1 MPKMKAVSRPLASSP
16 SPTFPYIVVG
26 VDPGKA
32 GGISWITPSK
42 VITATPMPEG
52 EEELA
57 QLVSDLEEL
66 LEDEIEKTKN
76 PELEL
81 FIFIEQVGV
90 MPGQGISS
98 AFTFG
103 TGFGMLRQ
111 AFCPFSR
118 EFIRPQVWQKG
129 LQIPST
135 DKKGGETK
143 TQFKD
148 RLKIKAR
155 QLFPKL
161 DCWAWGKGKQLAVAD
176 SLLIMEYGRR
186 KILNGMMK

>member
-1 MPKMKAVSRPLASSP
+1 MVKLRKPKAQPQSA
-16 SPTFPYIVVG
+16 FPYIVVG

-52 EEELA
+52 EEELND
-57 QLVSDLEEL
+57 LVSSLEEVC
-66 LEDEIEKTKN
+66 DEEICNTQNPKIEI
-76 PELEL
+76 
-81 FIFIEQVGV
+81 FVFIEQVGV

-103 TGFGMLRQ
+103 VGFGQLRQ
-111 AFCPFSR
+111 AFSIFPR

-129 LQIPST
+129 LQIPPT
-135 DKKGGETK
+135 AKKGGETK
-143 TQFKD
+143 VQFKD
-148 RLKIKAR
+148 RLRVKAR

-161 DCWAWGKGKQLAVAD
+161 GCWDWGKGKQLAVCDAI
-176 SLLIMEYGRR
+176 LIMEFGRR
-186 KILNGMMK
+186 KLLNGGLK